1 MVIGTASAP
10 CDNRS
15 QGIAGSIAENELIF
29 CFFFLRVLLPSLL
42 STRIHWTQD
51 LSTMGIS
58 RTGLFKRRATGGR
71 QRPLRSKRKYEL
83 GRPPA
88 NTKLG
93 EQKIHEVRVRG
104 GHKKFRALKLDHGNF
119 AWPGEAV
126 TRKTR
131 ILTVVYNATSNEMVR
146 TNTLVKGCIVQVDS
160 TPFKTWYQKYYG
172 VQLGKPVKVC
182 IISIQTSV
190 FWFLSLCQI
199 RFLTL
204 CLKEKEEKKDAE
216 AKPADKPAEAEA
228 KKSKSVLK
236 KLAKRNKIRVL
247 EGSLADQFN
256 TGRLY
261 AKLASR
267 PGQSGRADGYILEGE
282 ELAFYQKKVCHSVLL
297 ISSTNSFFLA
307 DPQEE
312 EVNPHLTSKLNKN
325 RALCPNIKSCV
336 CFPLAKTRMCFR
348 FSC

>member
-1 MVIGTASAP
+1 
-10 CDNRS
+10 
-15 QGIAGSIAENELIF
+15 
-29 CFFFLRVLLPSLL
+29 
-42 STRIHWTQD
+42 
-51 LSTMGIS
+51 MGIS

-71 QRPLRSKRKYEL
+71 QTPLRSKRKYEL
-83 GRPPA
+83 GRPAA

-131 ILTVVYNATSNEMVR
+131 ILTVSYNATSNEMVR

-172 VQLGKPVKVC
+172 VQLGKPVK
-182 IISIQTSV
+182 
-190 FWFLSLCQI
+190 
-199 RFLTL
+199 
-204 CLKEKEEKKDAE
+204 EKEEKKDAE
-216 AKPADKPAEAEA
+216 PKTDKPADVEA

-247 EGSLADQFN
+247 EAALTAQFN

-261 AKLASR
+261 AKIASR
-267 PGQSGRADGYILEGE
+267 PGQSGRCDGYVLEGE
-282 ELAFYQKKVCHSVLL
+282 ELAFYLKK
-297 ISSTNSFFLA
+297 
-307 DPQEE
+307 
-312 EVNPHLTSKLNKN
+312 LTHKK
-325 RALCPNIKSCV
+325 K
-336 CFPLAKTRMCFR
+336 K
-348 FSC
+348 